1 MSETGAPTDPTIPRE
16 QNPMLDPANQ
26 LKLAVFCANT
36 ARGTSMSTAE
46 TLPTATWPES
56 ARLGVAADS
65 AGIDGFIPLAR
76 WKNAVPGRPQDERI
90 LEPFTWAAGIAALTE
105 RISVFA
111 TVHMPIFHPEATAGM
126 SSTIDHISGGRFS
139 INVVAGFNVDELQ
152 MFGIEQ
158 LPHDER
164 YVYAD
169 EWMELLKRIWTS
181 EERFDFHG
189 RYFDARDV
197 IYSPLPLQR
206 PYPVV
211 MSAGSSPAGRRF
223 AAKHADMNFVHLP
236 GLEELPGIVEEAKQI
251 GRDVAGQPAGIFAGG
266 YFVCAETEAEAWRR
280 YHYVV
285 RERLDRDWTAAFVEL
300 WSREAGSAEA
310 IPAQERIERMAAGFN
325 ALPLVGT
332 AEQIVER
339 MQAMADGGLDGIALS
354 FDDYDDGIAAYDE
367 AVRPLL
373 IEIGLRTV

>member
-1 MSETGAPTDPTIPRE
+1 VSDPIGAADPIVPRE
-16 QNPMLDPANQ
+16 RNPMLDPANR

-46 TLPTATWPES
+46 TLPKATWPES
-56 ARLGVAADS
+56 ARLGVAADR

-105 RISVFA
+105 RISIFA

-164 YVYAD
+164 YTYAE
-169 EWMELLKRIWTS
+169 EWMELLKLIWTS
-181 EERFDFHG
+181 EERFDFDG
-189 RYFDARDV
+189 TYFRARDV
-197 IYSPLPLQR
+197 IFKPLPLQR
-206 PYPVV
+206 PYPVI
-211 MSAGSSPAGRRF
+211 MSAGQSPAGRRF
-223 AAKHADMNFVHLP
+223 AARHADMNFVHLP
-236 GLEELPGIVEEAKQI
+236 SLEELPTIVSEAKRI
-251 GRDVAGQPAGIFAGG
+251 GIEVAGAQAGIFAGG
-266 YFVCAETEAEAWRR
+266 YMVCADTEAEAWRR
-280 YHYVV
+280 YHHVV
-285 RERLDRDWTAAFVEL
+285 RDSLDRGWTAAFVDL
-300 WSREAGSAEA
+300 WSREAGSSGA
-310 IPAQERIERMAAGFN
+310 IPPQERIERMAAGFN

-339 MQAMADGGLDGIALS
+339 MHAMADGGLDGIALS

-373 IEIGLRTV
+373 VQTGLRTT